1 MTNVLSEKDYQK
13 FLLERLE
20 KDNGY
25 VIRKAAN
32 FDRLFAVDR
41 EMMFKF
47 LNDTQPD
54 TMEYLRKIYK
64 DDLEDTI
71 VSFINAETT
80 KARGSLI
87 EVLKHGIEIS
97 NQKLELMYTKPATTF
112 NPELTRKYG
121 QNIFSVMEEVWA
133 SDKERIDVVIFLNGL
148 AIISFELKCNIA
160 GQSYQDAIY
169 QYRTE
174 RNPKTRLF
182 LFKAG
187 CLVNFAMDLEEVY
200 MTTKL
205 AGDATFFLPFN
216 MGNGEG
222 VTAGAGNP
230 TFEDKYSVS
239 YMWEDIL
246 TKDTIL
252 DLISKFIFVEVKE
265 KVDDQTGK
273 IKRSEN
279 LIFPRYHQLDVIR
292 KILTDVRVNR
302 TAQNYLIQHSAGSGK
317 TNSIAWLAHRLS
329 SLHDADNKIIFDN
342 IIIVTDRVVVDRQLQ
357 KAIMGME
364 HKAGLIRVM
373 DDKCNSA
380 DLAIALNGNTKI
392 IATTIQKFPYIV
404 DSVKDLKNKRFAVI
418 IDEAH
423 SSTAGKDMAAVT
435 MSLGSGEQIDADVE
449 DMISD
454 EIKRNGKQANV
465 SMFAFTAT
473 PKPTTIQLFGRL
485 NTKGQREA
493 FHVYSMKQ
501 AIEEGFI
508 LDVLQNY
515 TNTQP
520 STRSTKRLKTILV
533 VRPTPLSAKLPVLW
547 NYMRPTLP
555 SALRSLLSISA
566 QLSCMSWA
574 DRPRQWL
581 SQPPAKLL

>member
-1 MTNVLSEKDYQK
+1 MNNILSEKDYQK

-41 EMMFKF
+41 EMLFKF

-148 AIISFELKCNIA
+148 AIISFELKCNTA

-216 MGNGEG
+216 RGNGEG

-252 DLISKFIFVEVKE
+252 DLISKFIFVEVKSM
-265 KVDDQTGK
+265 TGPA
-273 IKRSEN
+273 RS
-279 LIFPRYHQLDVIR
+279 
-292 KILTDVRVNR
+292 
-302 TAQNYLIQHSAGSGK
+302 SG
-317 TNSIAWLAHRLS
+317 
-329 SLHDADNKIIFDN
+329 
-342 IIIVTDRVVVDRQLQ
+342 
-357 KAIMGME
+357 
-364 HKAGLIRVM
+364 
-373 DDKCNSA
+373 
-380 DLAIALNGNTKI
+380 
-392 IATTIQKFPYIV
+392 
-404 DSVKDLKNKRFAVI
+404 
-418 IDEAH
+418 
-423 SSTAGKDMAAVT
+423 
-435 MSLGSGEQIDADVE
+435 
-449 DMISD
+449 
-454 EIKRNGKQANV
+454 
-465 SMFAFTAT
+465 
-473 PKPTTIQLFGRL
+473 
-485 NTKGQREA
+485 
-493 FHVYSMKQ
+493 
-501 AIEEGFI
+501 
-508 LDVLQNY
+508 
-515 TNTQP
+515 
-520 STRSTKRLKTILV
+520 LKTSFS
-533 VRPTPLSAKLPVLW
+533 PAT
-547 NYMRPTLP
+547 
-555 SALRSLLSISA
+555 ISW
-566 QLSCMSWA
+566 MSFVKFS
-574 DRPRQWL
+574 PM
-581 SQPPAKLL
+581 SV